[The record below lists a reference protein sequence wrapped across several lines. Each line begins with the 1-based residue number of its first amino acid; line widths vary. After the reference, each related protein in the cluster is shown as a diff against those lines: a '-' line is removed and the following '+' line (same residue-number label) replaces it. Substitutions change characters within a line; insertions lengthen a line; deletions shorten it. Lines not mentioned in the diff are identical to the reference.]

1 MKDTLKRVSNRILFL
16 ILSLFI
22 ALGLAATPFAA
33 QDAHADSKPYMKTLK
48 VKWDLKKGRAKT
60 VTEKYAAVGKKKH
73 ALKITNV
80 KVRKSKVEGYK
91 QVSFTFIDTRKWSPT
106 KNQVHKIVNSEFT
119 TVEEHIG
126 GGGYFAIVDYYTGKC
141 LEGENDLGVTVEF
154 SPWDHKG
161 QRKYYDKHGCWV
173 NLAKY
178 SVCRVV
184 VTYPKNYKGL
194 CVGVGGDNALYG
206 SAADDE
212 FWEGEKPFGKTTYY
226 KKGKANS
233 HWMRIK

>member
-1 MKDTLKRVSNRILFL
+1 MRTMLRRISKRIPLLVLALL
-16 ILSLFI
+16 ITIGLS
-22 ALGLAATPFAA
+22 ATPFAA
-33 QDAHADSKPYMKTLK
+33 QSAHAASKPYMKTLK
-48 VKWDLKKGRAKT
+48 LKWDLKKGKAKT
-60 VTEKYAAVGKKKH
+60 VTEKYAAVGKKRH
-73 ALKITNV
+73 TLKITNV

-106 KNQVHKIVNSEFT
+106 KNQVHKIANSEFAN
-119 TVEEHIG
+119 VEEFVG
-126 GGGYFAIVDYYTGKC
+126 GGGYFAIVDYYTGRC
-141 LEGENDLGVTVEF
+141 LEGENDLDITVEF
-154 SPWDHKG
+154 SPWEQKN

-184 VTYPKNYKGL
+184 VTYPENYKGL
-194 CVGVGGDNALYG
+194 CIGVGGDNVLYG

-226 KKGKANS
+226 KKGKSNS
-233 HWMRIK
+233 HWMRIR